1 VSTTST
7 ASRTKGRRGAAR
19 EKAAPEAVVR
29 EAVVREAAA
38 REAAQRDMSTAEFA
52 ITSPTIPIPFHRLLK
67 VVALVDREDPQTRQ
81 LLDHIAEE
89 KFEIEVSSGYDRDV
103 AEDADVGAYIVLVD
117 GDRLEQ
123 ARNLGRAVR
132 AIGFRTPLWALADS
146 HRIADMAVLGATGEV
161 DGYIYLGQ
169 QTPAFY
175 AKQVLASIV
184 SYGMSLLPPFFGGLA
199 AYDAEANVT
208 FACPGHQGGQFY
220 RHSPAG
226 QLFFKHFGEGLFR
239 NDLCNADV
247 DLGDLLIHE
256 GAAALAERHAA
267 RVFGADRTYFVLNG
281 TSTSNK
287 IVTNAVLRRGDLV
300 LFDRNNHK
308 SLHQG
313 ALVQAG
319 AIPVFLPTAR
329 NPFGM
334 IGAVDWDAWDE
345 SYLREQ
351 IRTNPLVSDPDRHK
365 AERPFRLAC
374 IQLATYD
381 GTVYNVRKV
390 MEKIGHLCEYVL
402 WDEAWIG
409 YNAFHPLF
417 ADHSPMRLTN
427 LGPEMPGLFSTQS
440 VHKQGAGLSQA
451 SQIHKRDEHIS
462 GQRRF
467 IDHKRFNESFLM
479 NASTSPF
486 YPLFASLDV
495 NAKVHEGKA
504 GEMLWDRCIALGIEV
519 RKKLREFAAFYAST
533 GESAEEQWFFDPFVP
548 DVVTIRDSRFTADA
562 TDVPWQD
569 LPTDVLR
576 QEQQCW
582 TFQPRSTWHGYSGY
596 ADGYAMVDPNK
607 LTLLT
612 PGIDRLTGEYLD
624 FGVPAT
630 VVANYLREQ
639 HVIPEKCDLNSILI
653 LMTPAEDESKL
664 NTLIAKLVKFKNLWD
679 RDAPLVEVLPT
690 LCANHR
696 ERYAGYTLRQ
706 VCNEMHAFYR
716 TANIKELQRRC
727 FRDSSFPELAMSP
740 KDAYEALVANDVDYV
755 PLESMKGRI
764 AATLALIYPPGIGVV
779 VPGERWDDRAQPM
792 LDYFMAFQESFN
804 RFPGF
809 NYEVQGVYQER
820 INGRIA
826 FHTYAVRQ

>member
-1 VSTTST
+1 
-7 ASRTKGRRGAAR
+7 
-19 EKAAPEAVVR
+19 
-29 EAVVREAAA
+29 
-38 REAAQRDMSTAEFA
+38 MLEFA
-52 ITSPTIPIPFHRLLK
+52 VKSPTIPIPFHRLLK
-67 VVALVDREDPQTRQ
+67 VVALVDGEDPQVKQ
-81 LLDHIAEE
+81 LLGHIAEE
-89 KFEIEVSSGYDRDV
+89 KYEIELSTRYDRDV
-103 AEDADVGAYIVLVD
+103 SEDADVGAYIVAID
-117 GDRLEQ
+117 GDRREP
-123 ARNLGRAVR
+123 ARELGRAVR
-132 AIGFRTPLWALADS
+132 RIGFRTPLWALADS
-146 HRIADMAVLGATGEV
+146 HRIADVAVLGATGEV

-175 AKQVLASIV
+175 AKQVIASLV
-184 SYGMSLLPPFFGGLA
+184 DYGMSLLPPFFGGLA
-199 AYDAEANVT
+199 AYDAEANIA
-208 FACPGHQGGQFY
+208 FDCPGHQGGQFY
-220 RHSPAG
+220 RKSPAG
-226 QLFFKHFGEGLFR
+226 QLFFKHFGEKVFR

-256 GAAALAERHAA
+256 GTAALAERHAA
-267 RVFGADRTYFVLNG
+267 RIFGADQTYFVLNG

-287 IVTNAVLRRGDLV
+287 VVTNAVLRRGDLV

-319 AIPVFLPTAR
+319 AIPIFLPTSR
-329 NPFGM
+329 NSFGM

-345 SYLREQ
+345 ESLRDQ
-351 IRTNPLVSDPDRHK
+351 IRTNPLVKDPERHK

-390 MEKIGHLCEYVL
+390 LDKIGHLCDYVL

-417 ADHSPMRLTN
+417 DDHSPMRLTD
-427 LGPEMPGLFSTQS
+427 LEPEMAGLFSTQS
-440 VHKQGAGLSQA
+440 VHKQGAGFSQA
-451 SQIHKRDEHIS
+451 SQIHKRDEHIK
-462 GQRRF
+462 GQRRYVE
-467 IDHKRFNESFLM
+467 HKRFNESFLM

-519 RKKLREFAAFYAST
+519 RKKLRDFGSFYAST
-533 GESAEEQWFFDPFVP
+533 GRTDHEKWFFDPFVP
-548 DVVTIRDSRFTADA
+548 DVVTIRGSEFTEDV
-562 TDVPWQD
+562 TDVPWED
-569 LPTDVLR
+569 LPDEVLR
-576 QEQQCW
+576 REQQCW
-582 TFQPRSTWHGYSGY
+582 TFQPKSRWHGYTGY
-596 ADGYAMVDPNK
+596 SDGYAMVDPNK

-612 PGIDRLTGEYLD
+612 PGINRQSGEYLD

-639 HVIPEKCDLNSILI
+639 RVIPEKCDLNSILF

-664 NTLIAKLVKFKNLWD
+664 NTLIAKLVKFKDLWD
-679 RDAPLVEVLPT
+679 RDVSLDQVLPT
-690 LCANHR
+690 LSANNR
-696 ERYAGYTLRQ
+696 ERYAGHSLRQ
-706 VCNEMHAFYR
+706 VCNEMHDFYR
-716 TANIKELQRRC
+716 TANIKELQRLC
-727 FRDSSFPELAMSP
+727 FRASSFPELAMSP
-740 KDAYEALVANDVDYV
+740 KDAYEAMVANEVDYL
-755 PLESMKGRI
+755 PLEEIPGRI
-764 AATLALIYPPGIGVV
+764 AATLALIYPPGIGVI
-779 VPGERWDDRAQPM
+779 VPGERWDDRAKPM

-820 INGRIA
+820 VDGRIK
-826 FHTYAVRQ
+826 FYTYAVRE

>member
-1 VSTTST
+1 V
-7 ASRTKGRRGAAR
+7 A
-19 EKAAPEAVVR
+19 AAPETAVAEPR
-29 EAVVREAAA
+29 DAAT
-38 REAAQRDMSTAEFA
+38 RDLALGEFA
-52 ITSPTIPIPFHRLLK
+52 LKSPAVPVPFHRLLK
-67 VVALVDREDPQTRQ
+67 VVALVDQADAQTRQ
-81 LLDHIAEE
+81 LLDHITAENYQV
-89 KFEIEVSSGYDRDV
+89 EVSDRYERDV
-103 AEDADVGAYIVLVD
+103 AEDADVGAYIVLID
-117 GDRLEQ
+117 GDRREP
-123 ARNLGRAVR
+123 ARELARAVR

-146 HRIADMAVLGATGEV
+146 HQIADVAVLGGTGEV

-175 AKQVLASIV
+175 AKQVMASV
-184 SYGMSLLPPFFGGLA
+184 VDYGMSLLPPFFGGMA
-199 AYDAEANVT
+199 AYDAEANIA
-208 FACPGHQGGQFY
+208 FDCPGHQGGQFY
-220 RHSPAG
+220 RKSPAG
-226 QLFFKHFGEGLFR
+226 QLFFKHFGERIFR

-256 GAAALAERHAA
+256 GTAAQAERHAA
-267 RVFGADRTYFVLNG
+267 RIFGADKTYFVLNG

-287 IVTNAVLRRGDLV
+287 VVTNAVLRRGDLV

-319 AIPVFLPTAR
+319 AIPIFLPTAR

-345 SYLREQ
+345 ASLREQ
-351 IRTNPLVSDPDRHK
+351 IRKSPLVRDPARHK

-390 MEKIGHLCEYVL
+390 LEKIGLLCDYVL

-417 ADHSPMRLTN
+417 DDHSPMRLTD
-427 LGPEMPGLFSTQS
+427 LTADMPGLFSTQS
-440 VHKQGAGLSQA
+440 VHKQGAGFSQA
-451 SQIHKRDEHIS
+451 SQIHKRDEHIR
-462 GQRRF
+462 GQRRY
-467 IDHKRFNESFLM
+467 IQHKRFNESFLM
-479 NASTSPF
+479 HASTSPF

-495 NAKVHEGKA
+495 NAKMHEGKA
-504 GEMLWDRCIALGIEV
+504 GEMLWDRCIGLGIEV
-519 RKKLREFAAFYAST
+519 RKKLREFGAFYART
-533 GESAEEQWFFDPFVP
+533 GRTAEEQWFFDPFVP
-548 DVVTIRDSRFTADA
+548 DVVTIKGSRHTKDA
-562 TDVPWQD
+562 TDVPWED
-569 LPTDVLR
+569 IPTDVLR
-576 QEQQCW
+576 REQQCW
-582 TFQPRSTWHGYSGY
+582 SFHPRSRWHGYAGY
-596 ADGYAMVDPNK
+596 VDGYVMVDPNK
-607 LTLLT
+607 LTLVT
-612 PGIDRLTGEYLD
+612 PGIDRRTGEYLD

-639 HVIPEKCDLNSILI
+639 RVIPEKCDLNSILF

-679 RDAPLVEVLPT
+679 RDASLGEVLPS
-690 LCANHR
+690 LCAAHR
-696 ERYAGYTLRQ
+696 ERYAGYTIRR

-716 TANIKELQRRC
+716 SANIKELQRLC
-727 FRDSSFPELAMSP
+727 FRASSFPELAMPP
-740 KDAYEALVANDVDYV
+740 KDAYEALVANEVDYV
-755 PLESMKGRI
+755 PLEEIRGRI

-779 VPGERWDDRAQPM
+779 VPGERWDQRAQPM

-809 NYEVQGVYQER
+809 NYEVQGVFQER
-820 INGRIA
+820 IDDRIK
-826 FHTYAVRQ
+826 FYTYAVRE

>member
-1 VSTTST
+1 MIPRSV
-7 ASRTKGRRGAAR
+7 
-19 EKAAPEAVVR
+19 KA
-29 EAVVREAAA
+29 
-38 REAAQRDMSTAEFA
+38 
-52 ITSPTIPIPFHRLLK
+52 PTIPIPFHKLLK
-67 VVALVDREDPQTRQ
+67 VVAIVDAGNAQIKQ
-81 LLDHIAEE
+81 LLDHIAAENFQIDVTE
-89 KFEIEVSSGYDRDV
+89 SFDRDV
-103 AEDADVGAYIVLVD
+103 SEDADVGAYIGSID

-123 ARNLGRAVR
+123 ARTMVRAVR
-132 AIGFRTPLWALADS
+132 GIGFQTPLWGLADS
-146 HRIADMAVLGATGEV
+146 HRISDMATLGLTGEV
-161 DGYIYLGQ
+161 EGYAYLGQ

-175 AKQVLASIV
+175 AKQIIASIV
-184 SYGMSLLPPFFGGLA
+184 EYGMTLLPPFFGGLV
-199 AYDAEANVT
+199 AYDAEANIA
-208 FACPGHQGGQFY
+208 FDCPGHQGGQFY
-220 RHSPAG
+220 RKSPAG
-226 QLFFKHFGEGLFR
+226 QLFFKHFGEAIFR

-256 GAAALAERHAA
+256 GAAAEAQKYAA
-267 RVFGADRTYFVLNG
+267 SVFGADKTYFVLNG

-329 NPFGM
+329 NAFGM

-345 SYLREQ
+345 KYLREQ
-351 IRTNPLVSDPDRHK
+351 IRASPLVKDAQRHK

-381 GTVYNVRKV
+381 GTIYNVRKV
-390 MEKIGHLCEYVL
+390 LEKIGHLCDYVL

-417 ADHSPMRLTN
+417 EDHSPMRIAK

-440 VHKQGAGLSQA
+440 VHKQGAGFSQA
-451 SQIHKRDEHIS
+451 SQIHKRDAHIKD
-462 GQRRF
+462 QRRF
-467 IDHKRFNESFLM
+467 IEHKRFNESFLM

-504 GEMLWDRCIALGIEV
+504 GEMLWDRCIELGIEA
-519 RKKLREFAAFYAST
+519 RKKLREFGRYYAKN
-533 GESAEEQWFFDPFVP
+533 GRNDEERWFFDPFVP
-548 DVVTIRDSRFTADA
+548 DVVTVRGSKIAEYVTSTA
-562 TDVPWQD
+562 WED
-569 LPTDVLR
+569 LPTELIKR
-576 QEQQCW
+576 EQQCW
-582 TFQPRSTWHGYSGY
+582 NFHPKGEWHGYAGY

-607 LTLLT
+607 LALLT
-612 PGIDRLTGEYLD
+612 PGIDRKTGEYLK

-639 HVIPEKCDLNSILI
+639 RVVPEKCDLNSILF

-664 NTLIAKLVKFKNLWD
+664 NTLIARLVKFKNLWD
-679 RDAPLVEVLPT
+679 RDAALHEVLPT
-690 LCANHR
+690 LYAAHS

-706 VCNEMHAFYR
+706 VCNEMHGFYR
-716 TANIKELQRRC
+716 EANIKELQRKC
-727 FRDSSFPELAMSP
+727 FRASSFPELAMSP
-740 KDAYEALVANDVDYV
+740 KDAYEALVANEVDYV
-755 PLESMKGRI
+755 PLESIKGRI
-764 AATLALIYPPGIGVV
+764 SATLALIYPPGIGVI
-779 VPGERWDDRAQPM
+779 VPGERWDRKAQPM
-792 LDYFMAFQESFN
+792 LDYFLAFQESFN

-820 INGRIA
+820 VDGRIK
-826 FHTYAVRQ
+826 FHTYVVRE